1 MSTFDSGMGDPGMDQ
16 PDMQIAVAAVLA
28 NNKDVRMLLR
38 VLGTTLQGSLGERVQ
53 IKKAS
58 GGLLRHKP
66 EEVKAILVRLGDDDY
81 EADIDGQSVRC
92 RIGRSSGGIRIRN
105 ESVTVEEWL
114 HRLLAALQV
123 EAMGNQSA
131 QQALQNII
139 VGQ

>member
-1 MSTFDSGMGDPGMDQ
+1 MSGFDPGMGDQ

-38 VLGTTLQGSLGERVQ
+38 VLGTTLQESLGQRVQ

-58 GGLLRHKP
+58 GGLLRHKS
-66 EEVKAILVRLGDDDY
+66 EEVKAILVSLGEDDY
-81 EADIDGQSVRC
+81 EADIDGQAVHC
-92 RIGRSSGGIRIRN
+92 RIGRTSGGIRIRN

-114 HRLLAALQV
+114 HRLLAALQL
-123 EAMGNQSA
+123 EATGNQSA